1 MQKKLKILSLIVVLA
16 LALTACS
23 SAAATTIATENS
35 SAANTSVATD
45 SSLDDVANQSL
56 QLALG
61 VMNLRST
68 EYQIDATQSTA
79 LVPLFQ
85 NLQTLLNSDAYSA
98 SQVQSALDAIKAALS
113 ADQLQAITDMGT
125 LTLDNLTMG
134 GRGGQMNGTP
144 DPSMALGTPG
154 AGGAGGPG
162 GDNGQMPQ
170 GTPGTGGPGGDGQG
184 GGTPPDMNGTPAE
197 GGNAPVDMQ
206 ATIESIKSSSVTP
219 GLNPDLIGL
228 VIANLQMVK

>member
-1 MQKKLKILSLIVVLA
+1 MQKKLIILSLIVVLA
-16 LALTACS
+16 LALAACS
-23 SAAATTIATENS
+23 SAAATTVATENTT
-35 SAANTSVATD
+35 AADTNAGTN

-68 EYQIDATQSTA
+68 QYQVDATQSAT

-85 NLQTLLNSDAYSA
+85 NLQTLLSGDAYSA
-98 SQVQSALDAIKAALS
+98 SQVQSALDVIKAALT
-113 ADQLQAITDMGT
+113 ADQLEAITEMGA
-125 LTLDNLTMG
+125 LSLDNLTMG

-144 DPSMALGTPG
+144 DPNMAQGTPG
-154 AGGAGGPG
+154 TGGPG

-170 GTPGTGGPGGDGQG
+170 GTPGAGGPGGEGQG
-184 GGTPPDMNGTPAE
+184 GGTPPDMNGTPAAD
-197 GGNAPVDMQ
+197 GNAPMDMQ
-206 ATIESIKSSSVTP
+206 ATIESIKSSTVTP

-228 VIANLQMVK
+228 VIANLQMAR